1 MNEWAVFLLSS
12 LPLDKRRRP
21 MGVLPWNPQCNS
33 VGNWMESPELK
44 RQVERSFKPQLG
56 GGFKYV
62 LYLPLPWEMIQFD
75 YGSISVGLKSS
86 ASQDCY
92 KTFLNILN
100 GLQSLSVWID
110 AIKHRT
116 IPPKKNNS
124 PKCRVLLSWLYSKC
138 NMMQYDSSLRMHM
151 VYIIPIYPSIMK
163 APQSEKS
170 RFHFADVK
178 QNGRFFFS
186 PATRYQARVRCWRKQ
201 VNQNLGTAGYQLI
214 CFIHR
219 DTSK

>member
-62 LYLPLPWEMIQFD
+62 LYLPLPWKMIQFD

-116 IPPKKNNS
+116 IPPQNIHF
-124 PKCRVLLSWLYSKC
+124 PKCRLFFYLGYTVNAIWC
-138 NMMQYDSSLRMHM
+138 NMIVH
-151 VYIIPIYPSIMK
+151 
-163 APQSEKS
+163 
-170 RFHFADVK
+170 
-178 QNGRFFFS
+178 
-186 PATRYQARVRCWRKQ
+186 W
-201 VNQNLGTAGYQLI
+201 GYQ
-214 CFIHR
+214 FIPPSWR
-219 DTSK
+219 LLNPKSLVSISLM